1 MLVRV
6 NCVSV
11 ENRGVVSSDPQKVH
25 ESSTPFPQSGFA
37 SMRSRPFGR
46 TSQAKSNRRRR
57 ILVALAVAF
66 VSHPLVALDTE
77 HRVYASTIDATDS
90 LQTSDETS
98 RQGDARFF
106 RIYLTDGTSL
116 ACFGE
121 YARVTGRII
130 FSLPLGHT
138 RVDTVPAL
146 QLVSLP
152 EDRVDWARTE
162 AYAESTRAAHYV
174 ATRAEDDYAR
184 LTNDVALAINDVTLA
199 TDPASQL
206 ALAERVRG
214 DVARWPA
221 DHYGYRAKDVQ
232 EILGLLDEAIAE
244 IRVAAGGQRFDL
256 TLAAGVAAPPP
267 RVEVQAAPTL
277 RDVIEQ
283 ALIVAKASDSAEDR
297 LALLGGASALLDAH
311 ANELPSEWAGA
322 TRALAR
328 SSIELE
334 MATERAYGRLSSSSV
349 ERAKLLAGR
358 ADVRG
363 VETLIRR
370 VTERDATLGHA
381 RPQAM
386 LALVA
391 SLNDA
396 LDAARRLRLARDQW
410 ELRRDALRAYR
421 LQVGVPLG
429 SLGRMRGALA
439 QIRDLAGPAPQEL
452 VPLSTRLESV
462 ASSLQGVTVPPD
474 LQPTHAVLL
483 SAHQLATSAVRLRR
497 AAAES
502 GVLTTAK
509 DAAAAAAG
517 ALMLLERARGEI
529 ERALAPPELP

>member
-1 MLVRV
+1 MLARV
-6 NCVSV
+6 NGVLV
-11 ENRGVVSSDPQKVH
+11 ENRGIVSCDPQKVH
-25 ESSTPFPQSGFA
+25 QSSTSFA
-37 SMRSRPFGR
+37 HDCFAPKRPRRIER
-46 TSQAKSNRRRR
+46 TSQAKSNQRAR
-57 ILVALAVAF
+57 IYVALAMTFVIAPLVALA
-66 VSHPLVALDTE
+66 SE
-77 HRVYASTIDATDS
+77 HRAEAPTIDATA
-90 LQTSDETS
+90 LQAGDDTS

-106 RIYLTDGTSL
+106 RIFLTDGTSL

-121 YARVTGRII
+121 YARVTGRIV

-138 RVDTVPAL
+138 SADTVPAL

-184 LTNDVALAINDVTLA
+184 LTNDVALAINDITLA

-256 TLAAGVAAPPP
+256 TLAAGVSEPPP
-267 RVEVQAAPTL
+267 RMEVQAAPSL

-283 ALIVAKASDSAEDR
+283 ALIVAKASDSSEDR
-297 LALLGGASALLDAH
+297 LALLGGASALLEVH
-311 ANELPSEWAGA
+311 ANELPTEWAGA
-322 TRALAR
+322 TRALTR

-334 MATERAYGRLSSSSV
+334 MATERAYGRLSSTSV
-349 ERAKLLAGR
+349 KRAKLLAGK

-370 VTERDATLGHA
+370 VTERDATLGRA

-410 ELRRDALRAYR
+410 ELKRDTLRAYR
-421 LQVGVPLG
+421 LQVGVPLA
-429 SLGRMRGALA
+429 SLGRLRGALE
-439 QIRDLAGPAPQEL
+439 QIRDLAGPAPQAL
-452 VPLSTRLESV
+452 VPLSTRLASV
-462 ASSLQGVTVPPD
+462 AGGLQGVTAPPE
-474 LQPTHAVLL
+474 LQPTHAALL

-502 GVLTTAK
+502 GVLATAK

-517 ALMLLERARGEI
+517 ALMLLERSRGEI